1 MIHTECGILL
11 QINTKSILEQ
21 EFIDRLK
28 KLQHRGREAY
38 GIAHFVQNTAD
49 IQKHEGIIKNNN
61 HQSSYINK
69 SNLFLGHTRYS
80 TSGSKKDT
88 NLIQPILL
96 NTRTI
101 YQSNNN
107 SMDNKVTIK
116 DTPIIFAF
124 NGNIRHS
131 IWSELLKTYP
141 IFTESDN
148 QNYNDTYKIKLLLE
162 YLLVLGLSFDEI
174 SNLLLEYLPTAYCL
188 VISTID
194 TTWVIRDSLGNRPLS
209 IYTAQS
215 DINVNTF
222 SNQVTSLIISSET
235 NVVHD
240 EELAQYSSNQQNFS
254 QYLQSKWF
262 NVESNNVIKIFH
274 SRHQPIKLSYLKP
287 SCYQSQQNNQI
298 KNNKCQPFQKFCVFE
313 KIYFMNSKSLLTD
326 SNTTVS
332 IYRQNLMTLLIN
344 QILES
349 QDNYNLKHI
358 LQQLQQP
365 NSNSITD
372 NIIISG
378 IPETGMEYA
387 NALSNY
393 FKVPL
398 TPLIQ
403 KKPNYQ
409 LRTFICGNDEERQQ
423 ACIQKYDI
431 KIELIK
437 NKILILVDDSIVRGN
452 TLHYLITYIK
462 KFKPKQIHILIP
474 SPPVA
479 YPCYYGV
486 DIPTRQELVINK
498 QNTIENIRKEFKI
511 DSLYYLDVERIKKND
526 INICD
531 HCFTG
536 KDIVDMF

>member
-1 MIHTECGILL
+1 
-11 QINTKSILEQ
+11 
-21 EFIDRLK
+21 
-28 KLQHRGREAY
+28 
-38 GIAHFVQNTAD
+38 
-49 IQKHEGIIKNNN
+49 
-61 HQSSYINK
+61 
-69 SNLFLGHTRYS
+69 
-80 TSGSKKDT
+80 
-88 NLIQPILL
+88 
-96 NTRTI
+96 
-101 YQSNNN
+101 
-107 SMDNKVTIK
+107 MDNKVTIK

-174 SNLLLEYLPTAYCL
+174 SNLLLEYLPIVYCL

-209 IYTAQS
+209 IYRKFQS

-240 EELAQYSSNQQNFS
+240 EELEQCSQDPENINFTRIK
-254 QYLQSKWF
+254 SKWF
-262 NVESNNVIKIFH
+262 NVESNNVLKVFH

-287 SCYQSQQNNQI
+287 SCYQSKQNNQI

-349 QDNYNLKHI
+349 QDNYNLKSI
-358 LQQLQQP
+358 LQQLQQLQTEKSNTIT

-387 NALSNY
+387 DSLSNY

-498 QNTIENIRKEFKI
+498 KNTIENIRKEFKI